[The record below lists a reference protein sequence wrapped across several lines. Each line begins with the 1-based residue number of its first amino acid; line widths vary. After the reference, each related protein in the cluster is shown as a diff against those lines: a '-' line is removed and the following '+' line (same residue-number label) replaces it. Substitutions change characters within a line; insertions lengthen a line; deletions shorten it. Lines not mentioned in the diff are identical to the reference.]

1 MIEALAL
8 GTMALFGLLVIGLVG
23 GLLKLVFWVILLPLR
38 LVGLFLKLLVGLLL
52 LPVVL
57 VAVVVGALGFGLI
70 ALLGLLLPLLPIILL
85 GLGVRAI
92 VKVVSRP
99 AVASGA

>member
-57 VAVVVGALGFGLI
+57 VAVVVGALAFGLI
-70 ALLGLLLPLLPIILL
+70 AILGLLLPLLPIILL
-85 GLGVRAI
+85 GLGVWAI
-92 VKVVSRP
+92 VKLVSRP

>member
-23 GLLKLVFWVILLPLR
+23 GLLKLVFWVLLLPLR

-52 LPVVL
+52 LPVFLV
-57 VAVVVGALGFGLI
+57 VAVVGVLGFGLI

-85 GLGVRAI
+85 GLGVWAV
-92 VKVVSRP
+92 VKLVSRP

>member
-23 GLLKLVFWVILLPLR
+23 GLLKLVFWVLLLPLR

-57 VAVVVGALGFGLI
+57 VAAVVGLLGFGLI
-70 ALLGLLLPLLPIILL
+70 ALFGLLLPLLPIILL
-85 GLGVRAI
+85 GLGVWAI
-92 VKVVSRP
+92 VKLVSRP